1 MPTVEP
7 PLTPQTVA
15 RLRLA
20 MARLARRQRQ
30 AASTGLTPSQQ
41 SALAMVD
48 VHGPI
53 SLGELATLEQVAR
66 PTITRIAAKL
76 EQQGLLER
84 LVDHDDR
91 RFARVLITPV
101 GHERLE
107 ETRKRR
113 IEWLAAR
120 LERLEPDDVV
130 SILAAL
136 EPLERLLEVE
146 LDDDLDDRS

>member
-30 AASTGLTPSQQ
+30 AASTGLTPGQQ

-53 SLGELATLEQVAR
+53 SLGELATLEQVSR

-91 RFARVLITPV
+91 RFARMAITPV
-101 GHERLE
+101 GHQRLE

-120 LERLEPDDVV
+120 LEQLEPADVT

-146 LDDDLDDRS
+146 ADDDLDGRS